1 MPGSSFVNLLGR
13 PEGQEAMGI
22 AEGPPTTSSDLTG
35 VVSEWL
41 LFPLP
46 ESELPRELKGPH

>member
-1 MPGSSFVNLLGR
+1 
-13 PEGQEAMGI
+13 MGI